1 MAWEQDLYPLAGT
14 PLVDDEGGA
23 TGLIDPRTINWLRE
37 LLNQEGNRLATL
49 LFGDNAAGRFHLA
62 KSVYSPWDTATPPST
77 PALYAIMGP
86 PARSTSWPGAAGQQ
100 SVEYG
105 DEGKYV
111 VLDQPQMY
119 DITVT
124 WRIVIRTEYPLFA
137 LEQALMNGLGKELS
151 LLGETVAIRLDAPA
165 MQWSPNADD
174 ALASDTRVVY
184 AQVPYQWGTTC
195 SFGSVINEVTLDL
208 REKAEYDEAVVGTL
222 QETLKV
228 E

>member
-1 MAWEQDLYPLAGT
+1 
-14 PLVDDEGGA
+14 
-23 TGLIDPRTINWLRE
+23 
-37 LLNQEGNRLATL
+37 
-49 LFGDNAAGRFHLA
+49 
-62 KSVYSPWDTATPPST
+62 
-77 PALYAIMGP
+77 
-86 PARSTSWPGAAGQQ
+86 
-100 SVEYG
+100 
-105 DEGKYV
+105 
-111 VLDQPQMY
+111 MY

-124 WRIVIRTEYPLFA
+124 WRIVLRTEYPLFA
-137 LEQALMNGLGKELS
+137 LEQALLNGLGKELS